1 MRPGDPNLDMLEI
14 MARKL
19 GPLTERLVF
28 VGGCTTGLFIT
39 DPLLPQIRVT
49 RDVDV
54 ITEASS
60 RLDYHQMEDEL
71 RRLGFSPDLRPEA
84 PICRWCIGDMILDLM
99 PTDESILGFANR
111 WYPDALTN
119 AVHCTLPSGQII
131 RTLTPAHFLGT
142 KFEAFHGRGG
152 SDYWASHDMEDI
164 VCIIDGR
171 AELITEVASCPDDL
185 RSYLQAEFT
194 ALRDDPIFG
203 EAVSGFLPGDTVSQT
218 RGPRIL
224 QRIAVLAGKEV

>member
-111 WYPDALTN
+111 WYPDALSN
-119 AVHCTLPSGQII
+119 AIHCTLPSGQII

-152 SDYWASHDMEDI
+152 DDYWASHDMEDI

-171 AELITEVASCPDDL
+171 AELVAEVASCPDDL
-185 RSYLQAEFT
+185 RLYLHAEFT
-194 ALRDDPIFG
+194 ALRADLIFA
-203 EAVSGFLPGDTVSQT
+203 EAVSGFLPGDAVSQT

-224 QRIAVLAGKEV
+224 QRIAALAGESA

>member
-1 MRPGDPNLDMLEI
+1 MKPGDPNLDMLEI

-19 GPLTERLVF
+19 GRLTERLVF
-28 VGGCTTGLFIT
+28 VGGGTTGLFIT

-71 RRLGFSPDLRPEA
+71 RLLGFSPDIRPEA

-111 WYPDALTN
+111 WYPNALTS
-119 AVHCTLPSGQII
+119 AIHCTLPSGQII
-131 RTLTPAHFLGT
+131 RTLTPAHFLAT

-152 SDYWASHDMEDI
+152 NDYWASHDMEDI

-171 AELITEVASCPDDL
+171 AELIAEVASSPDDV
-185 RSYLQAEFT
+185 RQYLQAEFT
-194 ALRDDPIFG
+194 VLRDDPMFA
-203 EAVSGFLPGDTVSQT
+203 EAVSGFLPGDAISQT

-224 QRIAVLAGKEV
+224 QRIAALAGEVA

>member
-1 MRPGDPNLDMLEI
+1 M
-14 MARKL
+14 
-19 GPLTERLVF
+19 
-28 VGGCTTGLFIT
+28 GGSTTGLFIT

-54 ITEASS
+54 ITEARS
-60 RLDYHQMEDEL
+60 RLDYHQMENEL
-71 RRLGFSPDLRPEA
+71 RLLGFSPDLRPEA

-111 WYPDALTN
+111 WYPDALTK
-119 AVHCTLPSGQII
+119 AIKCPLPSGQII

-152 SDYWASHDMEDI
+152 DDYWASHDMEDI
-164 VCIIDGR
+164 VCVIDGR
-171 AELITEVASCPDDL
+171 AEIITEVASSTDDL
-185 RSYLQAEFT
+185 RQYLQAECT
-194 ALRDDPIFG
+194 ALRDDQMFA
-203 EAVSGFLPGDTVSQT
+203 EAVSGFLPGDAVSQT

-224 QRIAVLAGKEV
+224 QRIAALAGKVD

>member
-19 GPLTERLVF
+19 GQLTERLVF
-28 VGGCTTGLFIT
+28 VGGSTTGLFIT
-39 DPLLPQIRVT
+39 DPLVPQIRVT

-60 RLDYHQMEDEL
+60 RLDYHRLEEAL
-71 RRLGFSPDLRPEA
+71 RELGFSPDIRPAA

-111 WYPDALTN
+111 WYPDALLN
-119 AVHCTLPSGQII
+119 ATRCRLPSGQII

-142 KFEAFHGRGG
+142 KFEAYHGRGQG
-152 SDYWASHDMEDI
+152 DYWATHDMEDI
-164 VCIIDGR
+164 VCVIDGR
-171 AELITEVASCPDDL
+171 AEIIGEVAAAPAEL
-185 RSYLQAEFT
+185 RQYLQT
-194 ALRDDPIFG
+194 AFATLHSDPLFA
-203 EAVSGFLPGDTVSQT
+203 EAVSGFLPGDAISQT
-218 RGPRIL
+218 RAPRIL
-224 QRIAVLAGKEV
+224 QRVAALAEKRD

>member
-54 ITEASS
+54 ITEAGS
-60 RLDYHQMEDEL
+60 RLDYHQIEDEL
-71 RRLGFSPDLRPEA
+71 RLLGFSPDIRPEA

-111 WYPDALTN
+111 WYPDALAKAIN
-119 AVHCTLPSGQII
+119 CALPSGQII
-131 RTLTPAHFLGT
+131 RTLTPAHFLAT

-152 SDYWASHDMEDI
+152 NDYWASHDMEDI

-171 AELITEVASCPDDL
+171 AELIAEVASSSDDL
-185 RSYLQAEFT
+185 RQYLQTEFT
-194 ALRDDPIFG
+194 VLRDDPMFA
-203 EAVSGFLPGDTVSQT
+203 EAVSGFLPGDAISQT

-224 QRIAVLAGKEV
+224 QRIAALASEVA